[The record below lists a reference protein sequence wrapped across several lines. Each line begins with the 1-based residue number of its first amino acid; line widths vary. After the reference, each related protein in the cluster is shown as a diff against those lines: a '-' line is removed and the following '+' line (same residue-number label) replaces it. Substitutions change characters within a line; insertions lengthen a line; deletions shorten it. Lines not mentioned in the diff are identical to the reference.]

1 MIRVAVVILLA
12 LTSSLLHA
20 QDEPLASATRGITG
34 QVIVETEGQTLR
46 GRPDLDLEAP
56 LLVRIAGSEELE
68 NGRTRWTIDFIG
80 MNEGVFDLRDV
91 LVYADGSNAT
101 SLDPILIEVHAR
113 LQDDAPTD
121 VFLAAPPARSIP
133 GGYWTALYALG
144 ALWIL
149 VPTVVLL
156 SRLFRR
162 APEVIVEASPPTLL
176 EKLQPLVRAAA
187 QAELTT
193 EQQGQLE
200 LLLYA
205 HWQEQMGLDTDR
217 AEAIACIR
225 RDEHAGRLLR
235 AIESWLHAPDG
246 ATPSSK
252 EIESLL
258 DPYRGATA
266 AGGSR

>member
-1 MIRVAVVILLA
+1 MTRITVVILLA
-12 LTSSLLHA
+12 LSSSFLHA

-56 LLVRIAGSEELE
+56 LLVRIAESEELE
-68 NGRTRWTIDFIG
+68 SGHIRWTIDFIG

-91 LVYADGSNAT
+91 LVYADGSNAR

-144 ALWIL
+144 GLWIL
-149 VPTVVLL
+149 IPIIVLL
-156 SRLFRR
+156 FRLLRR
-162 APEVIVEASPPTLL
+162 APEVIVEAPPPTLL
-176 EKLQPLVRAAA
+176 EKLQPLVHAAA
-187 QAELTT
+187 QSELTI

-205 HWQEQMGLDTDR
+205 HWQEQMGLDSDR
-217 AEAIACIR
+217 AEAIARIR
-225 RDEHAGRLLR
+225 LDKHAGRLLR
-235 AIESWLHAPDG
+235 AMESWLHAPDG
-246 ATPSSK
+246 AAPSTN

-258 DPYRGATA
+258 DPYRGATG
-266 AGGSR
+266 AGGPR